1 MASIPRQSPIS
12 DDYAMRFDNPAA
24 YAEWL
29 QTIPYEMVKN
39 CEGWQENDFSG
50 GSFNSAVSKLINGD
64 TTGLAQAEKIIDQ
77 MRDAHIFTQ
86 GQPIIVNSI
95 IGYIPNV
102 PAVLQG
108 HPEDM
113 LVRSHSENQVE
124 TTPLKVFI
132 ETTVSSSL
140 SHKEL
145 INRGVA
151 CLALVMA
158 LGMQRPVELY
168 ACSFGDPA
176 YNSRVYGAIVKL
188 DSHPLDLG
196 RAVFMLTNPAYC
208 RRLMFVT
215 VHQQADYRRHSSIPF
230 CRDRRDIC
238 GCDDNDILI
247 QGGHG
252 GDELM
257 LRDPITWVKA
267 MLKKHGNVQVEA

>member
-1 MASIPRQSPIS
+1 
-12 DDYAMRFDNPAA
+12 MRFENPAA
-24 YAEWL
+24 YAQWL
-29 QTIPYEMVKN
+29 ETIPRDMVSA
-39 CEGWQENDFSG
+39 CEGWQDNSFSG
-50 GSFNSAVSKLINGD
+50 GDFNSAVSRLINGD
-64 TTGLAQAEKIIDQ
+64 TKGLEQAEKIIDK
-77 MRDAHIFTQ
+77 MRDAHVFTQ
-86 GQPIIVNSI
+86 GQPIIVSSI
-95 IGYIPNV
+95 QGYVPNV
-102 PAVLQG
+102 PAVLMG

-132 ETTVSSSL
+132 ETTVSASL
-140 SHKEL
+140 SHAEL

-196 RAVFMLTNPAYC
+196 RAVYMLTNPAYC
-208 RRLMFVT
+208 RRLMFAT
-215 VHQQADYRRHSSIPF
+215 VHQQADYRRMSSIPF
-230 CRDRRDIC
+230 CRNRRDIC
-238 GCDDNDILI
+238 GCDVNDILI
-247 QGGHG
+247 EGGHG

-257 LRDPITWVKA
+257 LRDPIAWVKK
-267 MLKKHGNVQVEA
+267 MLAKHGNVQVDA